1 MNKTAIKNFAIDAR
15 NTLIEQVKQKAYQI
29 GISKDG
35 IKDGED
41 RGEGYLAFKFANRVL
56 TPKEV
61 GEREE
66 LIKEI
71 KNKGYE
77 QVMEEVAYTW
87 FNRFVALRYM
97 EVNNYLPTGV
107 RVLSSIEGSK
117 AEPDIIRE
125 ALHLGLDIDKE
136 KVYQYQD
143 ENKTDELYKYLLIEQ
158 CNELNQIMPFIF
170 EKIADYTEILLPDNL
185 LAEKSVITKL
195 VNEVEEE
202 DWQEGVEIIGW
213 LYQFYI
219 SEKKDEVFASKKKIK
234 KEEIPAA
241 TQLFTPKWIVKYMVE
256 NSLGKLW
263 LESGNLSD
271 SLKEKLKEEW
281 EYYLEEAE
289 QEPEVAE
296 ELEKIR
302 VNDIRPEEIKV
313 LDPACGSGH
322 ILVYAFDVLYEIYQ
336 SVGYSSRDIPKLIL
350 ENNLYGLD
358 IDNRAAQ
365 LAYFAVMMKAREKNR
380 RIFRKPI
387 ELNIT
392 AIQESNSIGEA
403 ELKIIKDSGA
413 ENISYLIDIFED
425 AKDYGSIL
433 EVEAINEEA
442 MEAELEILKDKLGL
456 FYDRVEDILLALIK
470 QAQIMGQKYEI
481 VCTNPPY
488 MGSRNMNSKLKKYL
502 KKNFENSKRD
512 LFSVFIEK
520 CIDYSI
526 EKYYIAM
533 ITQHSWMFL
542 SSFEKLR
549 KQLLTN
555 ITIESMVHLGPK
567 TFEEIGGEVVQST
580 SFIMVNNLN
589 AKYNGTYLRL
599 TDYNNPKEKKKQYF
613 DINNKNTTKY
623 SNFHE
628 IPSSP
633 IAYWISDTVI
643 EIFKQSQKLDDIA
656 RVQVGLQTSNN
667 NYFLK
672 LWHEVKIHSIGF
684 NFSNSEEAKKSGL
697 KWFPYHKGGTYR
709 KWYGNQ
715 EYIVNWQN
723 DGKEIKEF
731 VKNKYPYL
739 NGNADYVVK
748 DRGNYFKEGIT
759 WSNIS
764 SKFSTRYS
772 SKGFMFD
779 QKGSMCFPFKE
790 DIYTLNGFLNSKVAN
805 HFLNVLSATL
815 DYNKGDIIQL
825 PYEKKVVDDNQI
837 LKEKT
842 DSLVQQNIEISK
854 IDWDSFEISWDFKR
868 HPLLTHKDNAQTIE
882 EAFNNWSDFAEE
894 QFYQLKANE
903 EELNRIFIDIY
914 GLEDE
919 LSPEVE
925 EKDVTVRKADRE
937 RDIKSFI
944 SYAVGCMLGRY
955 SLDIEGLAYAG
966 GEFDASKYQ
975 IFSVDEDG
983 IIPIT
988 KDEYFDDDIVAKFVE
1003 FVKVTFGEENLEEN
1017 LNFIADTLS
1026 KRNSNS
1032 RETLRTYFITKSKFY
1047 HDHTRRYNKCPIYWL
1062 FQSDSRGKAFNVLI
1076 YMHRY
1081 DKGMVSK
1088 IRIDY
1093 LHKLQKKLEAEKQRL
1108 EGIIDSEMSSREKS
1122 KAKNKLSEIDS
1133 DLQELL
1139 EYDQE
1144 LNHVANQQIEIDLDD
1159 GVKENYPKFKK
1170 LLAKI

>member
-1 MNKTAIKNFAIDAR
+1 MLCLNKTAIKNFAIDAR

-263 LESGNLSD
+263 LESGNLND

-289 QEPEVAE
+289 QEPEAAE

-302 VNDIRPEEIKV
+302 VNNIRPEEIKV

-350 ENNLYGLD
+350 DNNLYGLD

-380 RIFRKPI
+380 RIFRKPL

-403 ELKIIKDSGA
+403 ELKIIKDSEA
-413 ENISYLIDIFED
+413 ENINYLIEVFED

-433 EVEAINEEA
+433 EVEPINEEA
-442 MEAELEILKDKLGL
+442 IEAELDMLKDKLGL

-470 QAQIMGQKYEI
+470 QAQIMGQKYEV
-481 VCTNPPY
+481 VCANPPY
-488 MGSRNMNSKLKKYL
+488 MGSNNMNLKLKKYL
-502 KKNFENSKRD
+502 RQNFENSYRD
-512 LFSVFIEK
+512 LFAVFIEK
-520 CIDYSI
+520 GFSYA
-526 EKYYIAM
+526 KKNGYNAM
-533 ITQHSWMFL
+533 ITMHSWMFL
-542 SSFEKLR
+542 SSYEKLR
-549 KQLLTN
+549 KHILDNYSILS
-555 ITIESMVHLGPK
+555 ILHLGMEA
-567 TFEEIGGEVVQST
+567 FENIIGKVVQT
-580 SFIMVNNLN
+580 AAFVIRNNINSNDYYPVCIRLVDYYDSRKYYKKPQFFNPENKYIN
-589 AKYNGTYLRL
+589 ARQSDFKKIHGNPVAYWLSKREFKIFGNKKTVEDYYDVILGLKTGNNKRFLRYWYEINYNIFE
-599 TDYNNPKEKKKQYF
+599 NKCS
-613 DINNKNTTKY
+613 DINET
-623 SNFHE
+623 E
-628 IPSSP
+628 
-633 IAYWISDTVI
+633 
-643 EIFKQSQKLDDIA
+643 
-656 RVQVGLQTSNN
+656 NN
-667 NYFLK
+667 N
-672 LWHEVKIHSIGF
+672 
-684 NFSNSEEAKKSGL
+684 KK
-697 KWFPYHKGGTYR
+697 WYPYSKGGSFR
-709 KWYGNQ
+709 KWYGNL
-715 EYIVNWQN
+715 ELCVNWQSN
-723 DGKEIKEF
+723 GKEIRSQDNSSLGGEE
-731 VKNKYPYL
+731 
-739 NGNADYVVK
+739 
-748 DRGNYFKEGIT
+748 RYFKPGIT
-759 WSNIS
+759 WTGLSSLKTSFRDAIINRCIFDTNKGPMIFEKSNSIYIAIAFLNTSIS
-764 SKFSTRYS
+764 ERWL
-772 SKGFMFD
+772 D
-779 QKGSMCFPFKE
+779 
-790 DIYTLNGFLNSKVAN
+790 TLNPT
-805 HFLNVLSATL
+805 LSFQT
-815 DYNKGDIIQL
+815 GDIKRVPIIIPSNNYKQ
-825 PYEKKVVDDNQI
+825 YVIETCNDNI
-837 LKEKT
+837 KLCKT
-842 DSLVQQNIEISK
+842 
-854 IDWDSFEISWDFKR
+854 DWDSFEISWDFKR

-919 LSPEVE
+919 LSPEVD

-955 SLDIEGLAYAG
+955 SLDEDGLAYAG
-966 GEFDASKYQ
+966 GEFDVSKYQ
-975 IFSVDEDG
+975 TFPVDEDG

-1047 HDHTRRYNKCPIYWL
+1047 RDHTRRYNKCPIYWL

-1122 KAKNKLSEIDS
+1122 KAKNKLSEIES